1 MGLTRIAVRVPD
13 DILERIRT
21 LTQTW
26 PGNPTESYVV
36 RYLIE
41 QGLEVL
47 EQGRQSAGR
56 SGLSAPEA
64 R

>member
-1 MGLTRIAVRVPD
+1 MGFTRIAVRVPD
-13 DILERIRT
+13 EILAQIRT

-41 QGLEVL
+41 QGLGVVR
-47 EQGRQSAGR
+47 QGRQSTE
-56 SGLSAPEA
+56 SGTPAPEA